1 MNLSSLRS
9 LFFALSS
16 YQSKKILLANP
27 YVNIDQNAQ
36 VNSWREIRLLSEAT
50 LKIGAGSIVNASIMS
65 ELPGARISVGSN
77 TFIGGSKIIAAY
89 NIEIGDDVL
98 IAWDCTIYDHNSHAI
113 AWSDRAFDVQDWY
126 QGKKNWDVVSK
137 AKIKIC
143 NKVWIGFSS
152 IILKGVTIG
161 EGAIVAAGSVVT
173 KDVEAWTIVG
183 GNPARLIRE
192 IPEHER

>member
-1 MNLSSLRS
+1 
-9 LFFALSS
+9 
-16 YQSKKILLANP
+16 
-27 YVNIDQNAQ
+27 VNIDQNAQ